1 MLQEIKEVLITEAQG
16 ILDLAEKV
24 DESFEKMVET
34 VFKSKGR
41 LVISGIGKSGL
52 VGRKIV
58 ATLISTG
65 THAIFLHPVEAVH
78 GDLGIVAPEDVF
90 LALSNSGETEELNIL
105 LPLIRK
111 LGCPIV
117 AMTGNLSST
126 LAHEADIVIDVG
138 VAKEACPLGLAP
150 TTSTTVLLAAGDALA
165 VALINKREFKPSDF
179 KKFHPGGALGQQLA
193 SRVSDLML
201 AGESLPRITTGAS
214 LQDGVELMDSIALGA
229 LLVTSAEGILKGIL
243 TDGDIRH
250 LFATKGSMDVTID
263 EVMTRFPRCV
273 GPDAP
278 AYDALNLMEEYE
290 ITVLPVVDGEW
301 RLLGMLHL
309 HDILGKGAF
318 KFNARP

>member
-1 MLQEIKEVLITEAQG
+1 MLQEIKDVLTTEADG
-16 ILDLAEKV
+16 ILDLAERV
-24 DESFEKMVET
+24 DESFVNMVET

-41 LVISGIGKSGL
+41 LVVAGIGKSGL

-65 THAIFLHPVEAVH
+65 THAIFLHPVEAMH
-78 GDLGIVAPEDVF
+78 GDLGIVAAEDVF

-111 LGCPIV
+111 LGCPII

-126 LAHEADIVIDVG
+126 LAQESDIVVDVG
-138 VAKEACPLGLAP
+138 VKKEACPLGLAP

-165 VALINKREFKPSDF
+165 VALINKRHFKPSDF
-179 KKFHPGGALGQQLA
+179 KKIHPGGALGQRLA
-193 SRVSDLML
+193 SRVSDLMIK
-201 AGESLPRITTGAS
+201 GEQVPCIRVGSSIR
-214 LQDGVELMDSIALGA
+214 DGVVLMDRIALGA
-229 LLVTSAEGILKGIL
+229 LLVTDADNVLKGIL

-250 LFATKGSMDVTID
+250 LFATKGAIDGTID

-290 ITVLPVVDGEW
+290 ITVLPVVDGFW
-301 RLLGMLHL
+301 RLLGILHL

>member
-65 THAIFLHPVEAVH
+65 THAIFLHPVEAMH